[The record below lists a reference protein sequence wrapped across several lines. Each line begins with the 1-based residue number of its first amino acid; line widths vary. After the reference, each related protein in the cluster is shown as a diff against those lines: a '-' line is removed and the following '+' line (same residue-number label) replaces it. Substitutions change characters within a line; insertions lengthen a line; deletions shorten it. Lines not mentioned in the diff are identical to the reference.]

1 MESNIKIIRMSSGE
15 DVICHYTDNANGNCT
30 IVEPMT
36 VMVRPRGNQMSLM
49 MAHWLPVQVIS
60 KNEALIKHKDIISI
74 FEPNEDLEEYYIN
87 TVLKLREVIK
97 AKEVADKMSDEEI
110 MDVMEALEE
119 ISQEDRTL
127 H

>member
-1 MESNIKIIRMSSGE
+1 MENNIKIIRMSSGE
-15 DVICHYTDNANGNCT
+15 DVICSLTDNKDGNYVF
-30 IVEPMT
+30 VEPMT
-36 VMVRPRGNQMSLM
+36 VMVRQRGNQMGLI
-49 MAHWLPVQVIS
+49 MAHWLPVSIIN
-60 KNEALIKHKDIISI
+60 KNETKVNHKDILTI
-74 FEPNEDLEEYYIN
+74 FEPNEDLEEYYMN
-87 TVLKLREVIK
+87 TVVRLREVLK